1 MAQASDLPTDTPCEA
16 AEPAAQR
23 TRETE
28 NFPVGSW
35 LLPARLRG
43 HIGLYYAFARAADD
57 IADDHGRDPNRK
69 IAELD
74 AMEAALTGGATPDA
88 PTPNEQKAL
97 RLRDSMAET
106 NVPTAHGA
114 EILRAFRQ
122 DAVKSRYQNWS
133 EVMDYCRYSAAP
145 VGRYLLDLHGE
156 SRVAWPASDAL
167 CASLQML
174 NHIQDC
180 QVDYRRL
187 DRVYL
192 PLDWLARAGGTVEDL
207 DQPFAT
213 PAVRTVIGRCLD
225 ECDALNRA
233 AGALPG
239 LIHDRRMRMEAAVIV
254 AIAHR
259 LARRLRGSDPV
270 ASRIELGLGGKLA
283 CLVTG
288 FWTGLW

>member
-1 MAQASDLPTDTPCEA
+1 MPADTAAQS
-16 AEPAAQR
+16 AEPPQQR

-35 LLPARLRG
+35 LLPAKLRR

-57 IADDHGRDPNRK
+57 IADDHERDANTK
-69 IAELD
+69 IADLN
-74 AMEAALTGGATPDA
+74 AMEAALTGAATPEV

-106 NVPTAHGA
+106 GAPVAHAA

-122 DAVKSRYQNWS
+122 DALRPRYRNWS

-145 VGRYLLDLHGE
+145 VGRFLLDLHGE
-156 SRVAWPASDAL
+156 SRVTWPSSDAL
-167 CASLQML
+167 CASLQVL

-192 PLDWLARAGGTVEDL
+192 PLDWLARAGGTVEEL

-213 PAVRTVIGRCLD
+213 PAIRSVIARCLD
-225 ECDALNRA
+225 ECDALNREA
-233 AGALPG
+233 SALPG
-239 LIHDRRMRMEAAVIV
+239 LIRDRRMRMEAAVIV

-259 LARRLRGSDPV
+259 LTRRLRKGDPV
-270 ASRIELGLGGKLA
+270 ARRIELGLGGKLA
-283 CLVTG
+283 CLATG
-288 FWTGLW
+288 IWTGLW